1 MKVEQP
7 GCINE
12 GTSRGSDGATN
23 EIVDLREEF
32 AVDLREEFAAVDTRS
47 RATIV
52 IIHARRDVETI
63 STHRTRTSHNSCVI
77 VLQVSGFSGPRSARS
92 LSQGILEPY
101 SAAHNLKKVAC
112 YCQVG
117 KSGRSRL
124 LYRSAYRICGCGP
137 SKLIKHFLGPRVR
150 VHETIKILK

>member
-12 GTSRGSDGATN
+12 GTARGSDGATN

-77 VLQVSGFSGPRSARS
+77 VLQVSGFSGPRSTRS

-101 SAAHNLKKVAC
+101 SVAHNLR
-112 YCQVG
+112 QVDLLLP
-117 KSGRSRL
+117 SR
-124 LYRSAYRICGCGP
+124 
-137 SKLIKHFLGPRVR
+137 
-150 VHETIKILK
+150 

>member
-12 GTSRGSDGATN
+12 GTARGSDGATN

-32 AVDLREEFAAVDTRS
+32 AVDLREEFAAGS

-77 VLQVSGFSGPRSARS
+77 VLQVSGFSGPRSTRS

-101 SAAHNLKKVAC
+101 SVAHNLR
-112 YCQVG
+112 QVDLLLP
-117 KSGRSRL
+117 SR
-124 LYRSAYRICGCGP
+124 
-137 SKLIKHFLGPRVR
+137 
-150 VHETIKILK
+150 